1 MGSSKVRPAPRCPG
15 LRLCL
20 PVAVAVLAGLAR
32 GGVAHAGKNDLQL
45 INLCDPHVVAGI
57 GSECSWV
64 KRDATGNITGPVT
77 VDADGQSRFRSLM
90 SELGVVIAPRL
101 QTPADTLG
109 YAGFQF
115 SAELG
120 FTKINASQPYWNGV
134 AGVDPANPMAARADS
149 YLTTVGA
156 FVRKGLWLP
165 LPAFEFGAGAVNI
178 VGSRMYAVQGY
189 AKLALQEG
197 FHGWWLPSL
206 AVRGSVSQLL
216 GTEQVDLDVFGIDV
230 LISKAFGIAGTLRLE
245 PFLGW
250 NFLFIDATSGVID
263 ATPACD
269 AYAERQATA
278 GAPPVS
284 SHCAAS
290 QNGTWNDLNAN
301 FTFPQQ
307 DVITRQRFSAGFKV
321 KLAVLFLE
329 ASTTSSRPAIA
340 ATSVSRRQP
349 AMSAEASKAFRCR
362 AASTSE
368 SARASRSRSR
378 GLRPRPTPKRRSRR
392 CRPRRPC
399 RHPCRWSQR
408 RGCRACRAGSCRR
421 RGHTALDDLPKAG
434 H

>member
-1 MGSSKVRPAPRCPG
+1 MGLSRVRPAPFRSA
-15 LRLCL
+15 L
-20 PVAVAVLAGLAR
+20 PLALAVGAGLAL
-32 GGVAHAGKNDLQL
+32 GGVARAGKNDLQL

-64 KRDATGNITGPVT
+64 TRDANGSITAPVT

-109 YAGFQF
+109 YAGFQV

-120 FTKINASQPYWNGV
+120 VTKINSSQPYWNGV
-134 AGVDPANPMAARADS
+134 AGVDPANPTAARPDS

-165 LPAFEFGAGAVNI
+165 LPAFEFGAGAINI

-216 GTEQVDLDVFGIDV
+216 GTDQVDLNVYGIDV
-230 LISKAFGIAGTLRLE
+230 LISKAFGVAGTFRVE
-245 PFLGW
+245 PFAGW
-250 NFLFIDATSGVID
+250 NMLFIDAQSGVID

-269 AYAERQATA
+269 AYAAEQAKA
-278 GAPPVS
+278 GDPAVG
-284 SHCAAS
+284 HCAAS
-290 QNGTWNDLNAN
+290 QNGPGWNDLRAN

-307 DVITRQRFSAGFKV
+307 DVITRQRFSAGFKL
-321 KLAVLFLE
+321 KMSVLFVVGE
-329 ASTTSSRPAIA
+329 YDIIPAGH
-340 ATSVSRRQP
+340 SHDGRQP
-349 AMSAEASKAFRCR
+349 EAARDTSGSQQSF
-362 AASTSE
+362 STS
-368 SARASRSRSR
+368 
-378 GLRPRPTPKRRSRR
+378 
-392 CRPRRPC
+392 
-399 RHPCRWSQR
+399 
-408 RGCRACRAGSCRR
+408 AGF
-421 RGHTALDDLPKAG
+421 DF
-434 H
+434 